1 MGQGQSSGAA
11 EADVPQ
17 KADYY
22 DLLGVEKNAT
32 DDEIRKAYR
41 RKALELHPDRNYGN
55 VEDATRLF
63 AEVQTAYEVLSDAQ
77 ERAWYDSHRDV
88 LLRGDDAAGD
98 GGNEF
103 SYNIRTTTATEV
115 QSLMLKFNG
124 KLEFSDAPSGFF
136 GGLNDFFNKLA
147 KEESIACQWDDQD
160 PFDYPDFGSKD
171 DDYDDVVRPFY
182 AAWTGFATQKSY
194 AWKDQYRLADAPD
207 RRIRRLMEKE
217 NRKLREEAIQEF
229 NDSVRSLVAF
239 VRKRDPR
246 VQDNQMSEA
255 ERQKVLKNA
264 AAAQAARARLERA
277 AQFRDIDT
285 SVPAWARSQE
295 KYALEGDFSSESE
308 VEEHEYECVVC
319 DKSFKSEAQF
329 HAHEKSKK
337 HQKLL
342 KQLKR
347 DMRRDGIE
355 PDLPAQHADQ
365 GDADDGRE
373 GVAETQAEVV
383 KDETVRDTETNTTH
397 SKSKD
402 VTNPKIGKAKL
413 KRAKKAAKE
422 AVETSASK
430 SEFSCVSCHAEFPSK
445 TRLFEHL
452 KKQPSHAA
460 PATQMKNAKREFSET
475 MEYTRCSDPEYQLEA
490 DVLILEYLLYQA
502 LKSFFQSVNTP
513 LSSSESNSA
522 LKAERIN
529 AYDSELRAFDFFMR
543 NFRAQHPSHE
553 LEVGTRWNIRLLELV
568 LLLQQHR
575 EYSAGN
581 QADDFAMCAESR
593 QLELQE
599 RRDVLRQRRTWCRA
613 RSSSPPSQVDRSD
626 IHIED
631 AIFRAWA
638 DHEPAA
644 RQGGSTQHH
653 HSLPLFGVLHRFM
666 ALTAEIADVMGTL
679 KEKLMRLAC
688 DIMLQT
694 ALQVLSSSPSFSSPT
709 TTRDASANAPD
720 VPPDSAL
727 PLPTLS
733 DIFAYGYVTDDHH
746 SNSNPST
753 SSFSSLESSMNQMFS
768 HIPTPESNTHDK
780 NNGEHNDNKSPLPPT
795 EIPAWTAMRH
805 NTILE
810 FQIPS
815 RPTNHEAVFSAR
827 LGRLKHKYPYAPVE
841 AAVLRC
847 LEHFW
852 ILNQDPNLRGK
863 PVLVQIEEG
872 GLQGLSNDEFAAFL
886 SVSKGAEEAA
896 SPFTVRMIGSAST
909 LDRYM
914 LPAQ

>member
-32 DDEIRKAYR
+32 DDEIKKAYR

-55 VEDATRLF
+55 VEDATKLF

-103 SYNIRTTTATEV
+103 SYNIRMTTATEV
-115 QSLMLKFNG
+115 QKLMIRFNG

-136 GGLNDFFNKLA
+136 GGLNDFFKKLA

-160 PFDYPDFGSKD
+160 PLDYPDFGSKD
-171 DDYDDVVRPFY
+171 DDYNYVVRPFY
-182 AAWTGFATQKSY
+182 ATWTGFVTQKSY

-246 VQDNQMSEA
+246 VQDNQKSEA
-255 ERQKVLKNA
+255 EKQKILKNA
-264 AAAQAARARLERA
+264 AAAQAARARVQREAL
-277 AQFRDIDT
+277 FRDIDT
-285 SVPAWARSQE
+285 SVPVWARSQE
-295 KYALEGDFSSESE
+295 KDVLEGDFSSESE

-329 HAHEKSKK
+329 DAHEKSKK

-342 KQLKR
+342 KQLKKE
-347 DMRRDGIE
+347 MRRDEIE
-355 PDLPAQHADQ
+355 QDLSSQQADE
-365 GDADDGRE
+365 DVADGCHE
-373 GVAETQAEVV
+373 SVAEAQTEVV
-383 KDETVRDTETNTTH
+383 KDETMTDTETNPTNGRLKDASENVDEINEASAKLADIGLDSQPATTDTH
-397 SKSKD
+397 YPA
-402 VTNPKIGKAKL
+402 NPKIGKAKL

-422 AVETSASK
+422 AVETPASR
-430 SEFSCVSCHAEFPSK
+430 SEFSCASCHAEFPSK
-445 TRLFEHL
+445 SKLFEHL

-460 PATQMKNAKREFSET
+460 PVTQMKNAKRN
-475 MEYTRCSDPEYQLEA
+475 PEYQLEV

-502 LKSFFQSVNTP
+502 LRSFFQSVNSP
-513 LSSSESNSA
+513 PSFSDGHSA
-522 LKAERIN
+522 CNTERIN
-529 AYDSELRAFDFFMR
+529 AYDSELRSFDFFMR

-553 LEVGTRWNIRLLELV
+553 LEAGTRWSIRLLELV

-593 QLELQE
+593 QLELKE
-599 RRDVLRQRRTWCRA
+599 RSDVLQQRRAWSRA
-613 RSSSPPSQVDRSD
+613 RSRSPPSQVEISD
-626 IHIED
+626 IDIED
-631 AIFRAWA
+631 AIFHAWA
-638 DHEPAA
+638 GYQSAA
-644 RQGGSTQHH
+644 GQAGSTQHH
-653 HSLPLFGVLHRFM
+653 HALPLFEVLHRFID
-666 ALTAEIADVMGTL
+666 LSAEIADVMGNL
-679 KEKLMRLAC
+679 KDKLMRLAC

-694 ALQVLSSSPSFSSPT
+694 ALQVLSLSQSSSSLPIG
-709 TTRDASANAPD
+709 DASANGSD
-720 VPPDSAL
+720 IPPELAQ
-727 PLPTLS
+727 PIPTLS
-733 DIFAYGYVTDDHH
+733 DIFAYGYVADDHH
-746 SNSNPST
+746 CDSNSSY
-753 SSFSSLESSMNQMFS
+753 SSFSTVDSPTNQ
-768 HIPTPESNTHDK
+768 I
-780 NNGEHNDNKSPLPPT
+780 
-795 EIPAWTAMRH
+795 
-805 NTILE
+805 TILE
-810 FQIPS
+810 FQIPTRS
-815 RPTNHEAVFSAR
+815 THHQAVFSAR
-827 LGRLKHKYPYAPVE
+827 LARLKHKYPYAPVE
-841 AAVLRC
+841 ASLLRC
-847 LEHFW
+847 LDHFW
-852 ILNQDPNLRGK
+852 VLNHDPSLRGK

-886 SVSKGAEEAA
+886 E
-896 SPFTVRMIGSAST
+896 RW
-909 LDRYM
+909 R
-914 LPAQ
+914 